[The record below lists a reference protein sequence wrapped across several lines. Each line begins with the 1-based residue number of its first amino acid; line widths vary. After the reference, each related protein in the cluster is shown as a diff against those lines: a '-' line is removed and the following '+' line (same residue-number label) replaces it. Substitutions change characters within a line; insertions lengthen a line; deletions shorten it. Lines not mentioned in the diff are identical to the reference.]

1 MWHDIVLL
9 HGVIIIWICIHDCR
23 CTSMWC
29 ILWWHKKPKHVC
41 QRIYEWCTHTCI
53 CMYICDWDT
62 WIHICLYIPIHTY
75 NNMYHTIWLSMT
87 EHMTYDMT
95 TCYMSWLSIWG
106 MKYMKYI
113 MVLIMVLWHCKCGT
127 HTALCVS
134 LTYMWLQDCMPWS
147 YVVSS
152 YYSLTMLSTI
162 TIIWRYTCAHIY
174 MGWGIYALVMST

>member
-113 MVLIMVLWHCKCGT
+113 MVLWYYDI
-127 HTALCVS
+127 VS
-134 LTYMWLQDCMPWS
+134 
-147 YVVSS
+147 V
-152 YYSLTMLSTI
+152 
-162 TIIWRYTCAHIY
+162 AHILHY
-174 MGWGIYALVMST
+174 VCHWPTCDCRIVCHDPTLCHHTIA